1 MATSEKVKAVV
12 EQIKALDGNE
22 YEEFLTELEI
32 VDDSREDEEI
42 TPETDE
48 NEGKEETEMTK
59 DEKQIAEAKKDIEEK
74 GKDTQTEKDRID
86 ESVGEQER
94 RDGDED
100 SQSAKDRV
108 DESKAM
114 EKLDKQKAEDDKN
127 HRDYDARF
135 NKIEDM
141 LTKLVE
147 TLMPKQA
154 RENATIEEKKEKYG
168 LGAKPVVTQ
177 GAEEFDEKKI
187 NQLLGR

>member
-1 MATSEKVKAVV
+1 MENEKVKELI
-12 EQIKALDGNE
+12 EQIKNLDGNE
-22 YEEFLTELEI
+22 YEAFLKGLEV
-32 VDDSREDEEI
+32 VDEAREDEEI
-42 TPETDE
+42 KPETDE
-48 NEGKEETEMTK
+48 NEGKEDDDMTEN
-59 DEKQIAEAKKDIEEK
+59 EKQIAKAEEDIEEK

-86 ESVGEQER
+86 DSVAAQER
-94 RDGDED
+94 ADGDED

-108 DESKAM
+108 KESEAM

-154 RENATIEEKKEKYG
+154 GENATIEEKKEKYG